1 MTCDNVCD
9 ETETDEVLRVEWCG
23 GSTMDHGAIQLMQL
37 TTELSP
43 SHNDFNATTETTETQ
58 QEDDSEEN
66 PDLECILL

>member
-9 ETETDEVLRVEWCG
+9 ETETDEVLSVEWCWWYRH
-23 GSTMDHGAIQLMQL
+23 HGAIQLMQL

-43 SHNDFNATTETTETQ
+43 AHNDFNATTETTETQ